1 MTYRHFHNLSAWAT
15 RWLHVAEVQLQHNT
29 GRVYAAL
36 VGSGM
41 VVAACLIAS
50 NLGSATH
57 TMIVGGAT
65 LVGLGTLTP
74 WLRRVGWGKA
84 SAVFEDPELQRARL
98 SREISE
104 EQSQNRLSI
113 KMQESLEATRYFAAT
128 LASQAIFD
136 DAQKADPSFDVCQLR
151 FFMYDKQQE
160 RLFAVLRPNQ
170 PEMGQ
175 RGWRLREGVTG
186 VAYATGEFQIATGAA
201 THDGTYN
208 LDEDYQRRYAHLT
221 EVAAMPVMNAEGVV
235 VGVLSASHDADKS
248 ILETED
254 WRRAHQVAA
263 DALARVVV
271 DLLGWHSDAEKP
283 EIKDGPTLGHNNF
296 NRNQIG
302 R

>member
-1 MTYRHFHNLSAWAT
+1 MVPRMVSLRFSTPSASAN
-15 RWLHVAEVQLQHNT
+15 RWWRFAEAQVQHNT
-29 GRVYAAL
+29 GRLYAAL

-41 VVAACLIAS
+41 IAAACLIAS

-57 TMIVGGAT
+57 TMIVGGAI

-98 SREISE
+98 SKEISE

-113 KMQESLEATRYFAAT
+113 KMQESLDATRYFAAT
-128 LASQAIFD
+128 LAVQAIFA
-136 DAQKADPSFDVCQLR
+136 DAQKAQPSFEVCQLR

-160 RLFAVLRPNQ
+160 KLFAVLRPNQ
-170 PEMGQ
+170 PEADQ

-186 VAYATGEFQIATGAA
+186 MAYATAEFQLARGTA

-208 LDEDYQRRYAHLT
+208 LDEDRQRRYAHLT
-221 EVAAMPVMNAEGVV
+221 EVAAMPVMNAEEVV
-235 VGVLSASHDADKS
+235 VGVLSASHDTDRS
-248 ILETED
+248 ILGTEE
-254 WRRAHQVAA
+254 WRRTHQVAA
-263 DALARVVV
+263 DAVARVVV

-283 EIKDGPTLGHNNF
+283 WTGHDPTQG
-296 NRNQIG
+296 
-302 R
+302 

>member
-1 MTYRHFHNLSAWAT
+1 MLVPRMVSRRFNSLSASAN
-15 RWLHVAEVQLQHNT
+15 RWWHFAEAQVQHNT
-29 GRVYAAL
+29 GRVFAAL

-41 VVAACLIAS
+41 IVAACLIAS

-98 SREISE
+98 SKEISE

-113 KMQESLEATRYFAAT
+113 KMQESLDATRYFAAT
-128 LASQAIFD
+128 LAVQAIFT
-136 DAQKADPSFDVCQLR
+136 DARNADPRFDVCQLR
-151 FFMYDKQQE
+151 FFMWDNRQE

-170 PEMGQ
+170 PDVDQ

-186 VAYATGEFQIATGAA
+186 MAYDTGEFQLATGTA

-208 LDEDYQRRYAHLT
+208 LDEDRQRRYAHLT
-221 EVAAMPVMNAEGVV
+221 EVAAMPVMNAQDVV
-235 VGVLSASHDADKS
+235 IGVLSASHDTGSS
-248 ILETED
+248 ILATDD
-254 WRRAHQVAA
+254 WGRTHQAAA

-271 DLLGWHSDAEKP
+271 DLLGWHSDSEESKV
-283 EIKDGPTLGHNNF
+283 GP
-296 NRNQIG
+296 RP
-302 R
+302 

>member
-1 MTYRHFHNLSAWAT
+1 MPRMVSRRFNSLSASAN
-15 RWLHVAEVQLQHNT
+15 RWWHFAEAQVQHNA
-29 GRVYAAL
+29 GRLYAAL

-41 VVAACLIAS
+41 IAAACLIAT

-113 KMQESLEATRYFAAT
+113 KTQESLDATRYFAAT
-128 LASQAIFD
+128 LAIQAIFA
-136 DAQKADPSFDVCQLR
+136 DARKAHPSFDACQLR

-160 RLFAVLRPNQ
+160 RLFAVLRPDQ
-170 PEMGQ
+170 PEAGQ

-186 VAYATGEFQIATGAA
+186 MAYATGEFRLATGAA

-208 LDEDYQRRYAHLT
+208 LDEDHKRRYAHLT
-221 EVAAMPVMNAEGVV
+221 EVAAMPVMNAEGVI
-235 VGVLSASHDADKS
+235 VGVLSASHDTDES
-248 ILETED
+248 ILGTEE
-254 WRRAHQVAA
+254 WRRTHQVAA
-263 DALARVVV
+263 DGIARVVV
-271 DLLGWHSDAEKP
+271 DLLGWHSDAENP
-283 EIKDGPTLGHNNF
+283 RTRDDPTPG
-296 NRNQIG
+296 
-302 R
+302 

>member
-1 MTYRHFHNLSAWAT
+1 MGPQMTSRRFNSLPAGVT
-15 RWLHVAEVQLQHNT
+15 RWLRFLEAQIQHNT
-29 GRVYAAL
+29 GRLYAAV

-50 NLGSATH
+50 RLGSATH

-98 SREISE
+98 SKEISE

-113 KMQESLEATRYFAAT
+113 KMQESLDAARYFAAT
-128 LASQAIFD
+128 LAAQAIFA
-136 DAQKADPSFDVCQLR
+136 DAQEADPRFNVCQLR
-151 FFMYDKQQE
+151 FFMYDNRQE

-170 PEMGQ
+170 PDEGQ
-175 RGWRLREGVTG
+175 RGWKLREGVTG
-186 VAYATGEFQIATGAA
+186 MAYATGEFQLAIDTA

-208 LDEDYQRRYAHLT
+208 LDEDRQKRYAHLT
-221 EVAAMPVMNAEGVV
+221 EVAAMPVMNAQGGVI
-235 VGVLSASHDADKS
+235 GVLSASHDTDNR
-248 ILETED
+248 ILATDD
-254 WRRAHQVAA
+254 WRRTHQAAA

-271 DLLGWHSDAEKP
+271 DLLGWHSDSEQAKL
-283 EIKDGPTLGHNNF
+283 GP
-296 NRNQIG
+296 RP
-302 R
+302 

>member
-1 MTYRHFHNLSAWAT
+1 MVPRMVSRRFNSLSASAS
-15 RWLHVAEVQLQHNT
+15 RWLRFAEAQVQHNA
-29 GRVYAAL
+29 GRLYAAL

-41 VVAACLIAS
+41 IVAACLIAS

-57 TMIVGGAT
+57 TLIVGGAT

-98 SREISE
+98 SKEISE

-113 KMQESLEATRYFAAT
+113 KMQESLDATRYFAAT
-128 LASQAIFD
+128 LAVQAIFA
-136 DAQKADPSFDVCQLR
+136 DARGAHPSFNVCQLR
-151 FFMYDKQQE
+151 FFMYDNRQE

-170 PEMGQ
+170 PEVDQ

-186 VAYATGEFQIATGAA
+186 MAYDTGEFQLATGTA

-208 LDEDYQRRYAHLT
+208 LDEDRQRRYAHLT
-221 EVAAMPVMNAEGVV
+221 EVAAMPVMNAQDVV
-235 VGVLSASHDADKS
+235 IGVLSASHDTDSS
-248 ILETED
+248 ILATDD
-254 WRRAHQVAA
+254 WGRTHQAAA

-271 DLLGWHSDAEKP
+271 DLLGWHSDSEESKL
-283 EIKDGPTLGHNNF
+283 GP
-296 NRNQIG
+296 RP
-302 R
+302 